1 MGLNL
6 IELMNGYLT
15 PEVLSK
21 ASTFIGENE
30 KATTSAVGSI
40 IPTLLGGLLHKASDE
55 DGATAIATLLSQ
67 GKHDGSI
74 LNNVF
79 KHF

>member
-55 DGATAIATLLSQ
+55 VVQMQLLLYYH
-67 GKHDGSI
+67 KANMMA
-74 LNNVF
+74 LF
-79 KHF
+79 